1 MNMGKSTLKMIIYIV
16 VALIFICF
24 TAMILFTCLWNTEE
38 AILEKAREKLH
49 LERSWQYENNLYV
62 DSEDAV
68 EGNKFEYNG
77 KKYTIHCQF
86 AQNYKG
92 YNNYLKSHGCAACSL
107 TTILGAYVPECKDW
121 TPYETITIA
130 EKTVAGEKA
139 MKKNYGKSASKQM
152 PVSLNGISRVLD
164 YYGVKHQYVTKLGTM
179 DETKDS
185 IIQNLKRGDPVIF
198 IVGQKNRETGKYSSK
213 WTGSYHTMIMLG
225 FRDDGKVLIGNPAGK
240 ARLSAVSLEEMID
253 YMFSCSEEPSG
264 FYWNGKKRCGG
275 YIKLLQ

>member
-1 MNMGKSTLKMIIYIV
+1 MIIYIV

-38 AILEKAREKLH
+38 VMLEKAKQKLH
-49 LERSWQYENNLYV
+49 LDWQGQNNIYLSDKKDYEG
-62 DSEDAV
+62 ST
-68 EGNKFEYNG
+68 FEHDG
-77 KKYTIHCQF
+77 KEYKIHCQF
-86 AQNYKG
+86 ARNYEG
-92 YNNYLKSHGCAACSL
+92 YNKYLQSHGCAACSL

-130 EKTVAGEKA
+130 EKTVTGEKA
-139 MKKNYGKSASKQM
+139 MKRNYSKSSSKQM

-213 WTGSYHTMIMLG
+213 WTGSYHTMVMIG
-225 FRDDGKVLIGNPAGK
+225 FFENGKVLIGNPAGK
-240 ARLSAVSLEEMID
+240 ERLSIVSLEEMIN